1 MASDKSL
8 HRLGL
13 LFMMSMTNAVVVL
26 DRFSINY
33 LSPYI
38 VKEFGLNNTQVG
50 MLSSGLSVAVAISG
64 LLLSRFAD
72 KSGRRKQVLVAA
84 LVLFSLISSLSGLA
98 PSFMALLG
106 VRILLGVPDG
116 PIPAVAQSIV
126 ALEAPPQLRGFAM
139 GAMQQLGASIVGAGL
154 GPILFTQIADA
165 WGWRAAFFLSCAPG
179 LILALCVVLFLPRLR
194 DDPSVRSTAPKPPGQ
209 GVGEILKSRNVVLC
223 VIICGFFS
231 AWMIV
236 QGAFTPLYLVRVTG
250 LSAATMGLVMSA
262 AGLAG
267 AIAGVAMPAMSDRV
281 GRKPMMLAM
290 MLCCLVT
297 PLAVLYLR
305 GSPVVIAAG
314 LFVGAFSMGAAPFV
328 SIISAES
335 VGYQNLAT
343 TIALNIAVGEVFG
356 GIIAP
361 TLAGRAADMFGLDAP
376 FWFCIAMALAA
387 ALLSLL
393 LTETAPKR
401 SSAQPALETPGVP
414 AEAAAVLESSSRT

>member
-1 MASDKSL
+1 MASEKSL

-64 LLLSRFAD
+64 LVLSRFAD
-72 KSGRRKQVLVAA
+72 TSGRRKQVLVAA

-98 PSFMALLG
+98 PSFMALLA

-126 ALEAPPQLRGFAM
+126 ALEAPPELRGFAM

-194 DDPSVRSTAPKPPGQ
+194 DDPRTRSAAPKAELARGQ
-209 GVGEILKSRNVVLC
+209 GVGEILKSRNVMLC

-250 LSAATMGLVMSA
+250 LAPATMGLVMSA
-262 AGLAG
+262 SGLAG
-267 AIAGVAMPAMSDRV
+267 AVAGVAMPALSDRV
-281 GRKPMMLAM
+281 GRRPMMLAM

-305 GSPVVIAAG
+305 GSPVIIAAG

-361 TLAGRAADMFGLDAP
+361 TLAGRAADLFGPDAP

-387 ALLSLL
+387 AALSLL
-393 LTETAPKR
+393 LTETAPR
-401 SSAQPALETPGVP
+401 HTAALPGTPTGSAEPV
-414 AEAAAVLESSSRT
+414 AVAD